1 MGRRKAKKIPKIHEN
16 PIDFNTFFDHMKN
29 LCSGPRTVHI
39 FNQCLHGF
47 LLLDVFAKKHMKT
60 QLVLTILNLHLFSY
74 LWFPN
79 ISKTLLSHVCSDIGD
94 ERLFC
99 FTSAARML
107 GVLLVRWFPY
117 PEAIVFVKYC
127 KTPAA
132 LTTLLAL
139 FFFCS
144 FFPMHN
150 VLYKCTQT
158 PFFLMSWS
166 NKYVFLESLEISK
179 TWVKPI

>member
-1 MGRRKAKKIPKIHEN
+1 
-16 PIDFNTFFDHMKN
+16 MKN

-60 QLVLTILNLHLFSY
+60 QLILTILNLHLFSY
-74 LWFPN
+74 LWFPK
-79 ISKTLLSHVCSDIGD
+79 ILKTLLSHVCGDIAAG
-94 ERLFC
+94 RLFC

-117 PEAIVFVKYC
+117 PEVIVFVKYC

-150 VLYKCTQT
+150 VLHKCMQT
-158 PFFLMSWS
+158 PFFLMLRF
-166 NKYVFLESLEISK
+166 NKNVVFESLEISK
-179 TWVKPI
+179 TSVKPI